1 MSVEDYIKEFEKV
14 RLDLRLARKGA
25 YKIARFVK
33 GLTKEINRKVEV
45 THYATFSDVC
55 KLALKYE
62 SQLKEEREKEKP
74 KTSSFKN
81 TSKFTPFNSKGSTF
95 QSKTF
100 SPSSSKGKEKQV
112 VSPSELSTRRK
123 MLQVSWERTYC
134 IGMS

>member
-1 MSVEDYIKEFEKV
+1 MSVEDYIKEFE
-14 RLDLRLARKGA
+14 RLGLTCDLQEKEA

-74 KTSSFKN
+74 KNSSFKN